1 MAVRN
6 QPITLIYV
14 RADNTNFISWRHSA
28 KHNEHF
34 RCGSSMVLKLRFQL
48 YTNKK
53 FVPITT

>member
-34 RCGSSMVLKLRFQL
+34 RCGSSMVLKLRFPTI
-48 YTNKK
+48 Y
-53 FVPITT
+53 